1 MKSLNLAVIISIAVL
16 LVTGAAQA
24 ETTYKNNAHNQNFIS
39 KRPYHQ
45 PLPDSAY
52 QKGNEFEGATLER
65 GEISEEERV
74 LNKKNQ
80 IQRMNQLSK
89 RPY

>member
-1 MKSLNLAVIISIAVL
+1 MKSLNLAVILS
-16 LVTGAAQA
+16 TAALMLASVANA
-24 ETTYKNNAHNQNFIS
+24 EETYTKNVHNQNLS

-52 QKGNEFEGATLER
+52 QKGNEFEGATLVR
-65 GEISEEERV
+65 GELSEEQTAV
-74 LNKKNQ
+74 NKNQ
-80 IQRMNQLSK
+80 QVMRLNQLSK

>member
-1 MKSLNLAVIISIAVL
+1 MKSLNLAVIVSTVALMLSGIVYA
-16 LVTGAAQA
+16 GDNH
-24 ETTYKNNAHNQNFIS
+24 TTNTHNQNLS

-52 QKGNEFEGATLER
+52 QQADEFEGATLVQ
-65 GEISEEERV
+65 GELSDEERAV
-74 LNKKNQ
+74 NKNRQ
-80 IQRMNQLSK
+80 VMRMNQLSK

>member
-1 MKSLNLAVIISIAVL
+1 MKSLNLAVIVSTVAL
-16 LVTGAAQA
+16 MLSGAASA
-24 ETTYKNNAHNQNFIS
+24 EDTYKNVHNQNLS

-52 QKGNEFEGATLER
+52 QKGNEFEGATLVRDEL
-65 GEISEEERV
+65 SAEEV
-74 LNKKNQ
+74 AVKKNQ
-80 IQRMNQLSK
+80 QVMRINQLSK

>member
-1 MKSLNLAVIISIAVL
+1 MKSLNLAVIVSTVALMVA
-16 LVTGAAQA
+16 GATQA
-24 ETTYKNNAHNQNFIS
+24 EETYTKNVHNQNLS

-52 QKGNEFEGATLER
+52 QKSNEFEGATLVR
-65 GEISEEERV
+65 GEVSEEQAAV
-74 LNKKNQ
+74 NKNQ
-80 IQRMNQLSK
+80 QVMRLNQLSK